1 MNSNSN
7 SKAVLDEA
15 VQKAERV
22 LAELL
27 EDGIGRLSKA
37 GGPEPDGD
45 EPPPEASGSA
55 APGPGGAPPGEAAG
69 EGGDAGGEDPMGGEG
84 DGGGD
89 PVAHYVEMFS
99 QQDPSE
105 VEAIYE
111 AARQVLM
118 GAGGGGAGG
127 PGAGPDGGSPGA
139 GGPPP
144 AAPGPSPEAAALKS
158 EVAQLKNALAKSEK
172 QISDLASMVQ
182 RITPAAGRR
191 AVTGDNAAA
200 NGLRPSLRKSEKL
213 PDMSRE
219 EVQARLSAKVRQMGK
234 SGELTKSEGQA
245 AADLIMKYNNQEVGL
260 DKIAY
265 LLR

>member
-1 MNSNSN
+1 MNKNN

-84 DGGGD
+84 DAGGD

-118 GAGGGGAGG
+118 GSGGGAGG
-127 PGAGPDGGSPGA
+127 PGAGPDGGSPSA

-172 QISDLASMVQ
+172 QISDLAGMVQ

-200 NGLRPSLRKSEKL
+200 NGVRPSLRKSEKL

-219 EVQARLSAKVRQMGK
+219 EVQARLSAKVRAMGK
-234 SGELTKSEGQA
+234 SGELAKSEGQA
-245 AADLIMKYNNQEVGL
+245 AADLIVKYNNQEVGL

>member
-1 MNSNSN
+1 MENKN
-7 SKAVLDEA
+7 SKKVLDEA
-15 VQKAERV
+15 VRKAELV
-22 LAELL
+22 LAEVL
-27 EDGIGRLSKA
+27 EDGISRLSKA
-37 GGPEPDGD
+37 GPEPDGD

-55 APGPGGAPPGEAAG
+55 APGPGAAPPGEGAG
-69 EGGDAGGEDPMGGEG
+69 EDGGEDPMAGGDEG
-84 DGGGD
+84 DGGD

-99 QQDPSE
+99 QQDPAE

-118 GAGGGGAGG
+118 GASGGGAGG
-127 PGAGPDGGSPGA
+127 PGPDGGSPGA

-158 EVAQLKNALAKSEK
+158 EVASLRDALSKSEGK
-172 QISDLASMVQ
+172 IAQLTSAVQ

-234 SGELTKSEGQA
+234 SGELAKSEGQA